1 MNVVLATYGA
11 LAKIAFSPAMSASVA
26 SVLSTML
33 KPMFSL
39 SSRLIVRADKPRNAV
54 TPINISTNATLTVA
68 VMFDWK

>member
-11 LAKIAFSPAMSASVA
+11 LAKIAMSASVA
-26 SVLSTML
+26 SVFSTML
-33 KPMFSL
+33 KPIFSL
-39 SSRLIVRADKPRNAV
+39 SSRLIVRADRPRNAV